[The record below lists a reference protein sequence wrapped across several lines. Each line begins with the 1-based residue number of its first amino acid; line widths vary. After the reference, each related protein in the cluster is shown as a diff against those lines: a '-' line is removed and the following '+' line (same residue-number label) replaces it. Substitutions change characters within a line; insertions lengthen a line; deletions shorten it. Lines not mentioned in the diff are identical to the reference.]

1 MANGDFTL
9 GLTLGIIL
17 ASAIVVSAIIL
28 TGLISL
34 DVYGKDIL
42 CNYFIE
48 HKNIWSD
55 KNFIENMTRYRCLR

>member
-9 GLTLGIIL
+9 GLTLGIVL